1 MKATIVYE
9 GKATKEFDEM
19 FNFAKKKLSKLEFKR
34 KKSSTNARFVLYYKD
49 LVKVVYP
56 NEKNEPLH
64 KAIVRELANYGFK
77 YGNVD
82 ISKEKNFSENALTV
96 LQERYLL
103 KDETR
108 KPIETPEQ
116 LFRRVARNL
125 AFVDLLYG
133 RSIEHC
139 EELAE
144 KFFQIMYNKYF
155 LPNTP
160 TLANAGKPNSLLS
173 ACFVLPVEDSI
184 ESIFNSARDG
194 ALVHKQG
201 GGCIEKGSRVF
212 TTHCGIEKID
222 ELFEKLSQNRPAE
235 IKDGAIIV
243 DVSDLNIKVPSMTK
257 EGKLKF
263 SKLEKIWKYKLPK
276 EKTLKIICEG
286 NLEACVSEWHKF
298 FVFENCKIVEK
309 RADELKIGDLLIL
322 PNPSLLE
329 VWPFKKYKK
338 IKNFVIDENLAWL
351 LGFFLCDGSLSKN
364 RIRFFTKN
372 KEIKEKISKIVE
384 KVFGRKYAWVT
395 DKRTGVYYTN
405 IYRKEIIELFEQ
417 VTSGLFGEKTSVRIP
432 EFIFKSKLS
441 VIFSFLA
448 GVIDGDGYVNNSKRR
463 LEIGVASLE
472 FIEDLLSLF
481 YLLGFK
487 ARYAKKVDKRNKNW
501 KALHYCYVS
510 SFYLRKLSNYLLPYL
525 VHKEKRKRLKGWCKS
540 DHISVN
546 SNSKVS
552 KNKRELEM
560 FSFVIQNLTKVKKI
574 VRGGS
579 NSLEFYDF
587 TVAEN
592 NNYLAGKH
600 GLAVIHNTGYAFS
613 RLRPEGS
620 LVKTTG
626 GRASGPV
633 SFMYAFNVYT
643 DVVKQ
648 GGIRR
653 GANMGVLNVH
663 HPDIM
668 KFINAKVEPD
678 EKARKI
684 LNKLCQLTGL
694 DENHPFIETTKKLL
708 VENYQLNN
716 FNISVAVTDRF
727 MEALAKNEDYELIDP
742 RNNEVVGK
750 LSAAEVFEAICKNT
764 WLRGDPG
771 IVFIDRVNKD
781 NPTPAIGKIEST
793 NPCGEQ
799 PLLPYES
806 CNLGSINLSKFV
818 KDNGIDWQKLREVVR
833 LAVHFLDNVIDAN
846 SYPIKQIE
854 IMTKA
859 NRKIGLG
866 VMGWADMLI
875 DLGISYASNEALELA
890 ERVMSFIKKEA
901 LEKSKELAKEKGVFP
916 NWEKSVF
923 KEKNIKLRNATLT
936 TIAPTGSISMIADC
950 SAGVEPLFSLAYIK
964 TVLGG
969 KQLRYVNERFIKLAK
984 ERGFYSKELEEE
996 ILEKGNLSNVNN
1008 VPDDVKKL
1016 FVTALE
1022 IPAEWHIKMQ
1032 AAFQK
1037 YTDNAVSKT
1046 INLPEDASVE
1056 DIKKCYLLA
1065 YELGCKGLTIYRDKS
1080 LFEQVV
1086 SFKVKDNEV
1095 FFRTKPKERPAVVYG
1110 MTRRI
1115 RVPCGNL
1122 FITINLD
1129 ENKEPFE
1136 VFITAGKAG
1145 GCLSAN
1151 TEAIGRLISYI
1162 LRTNPDSWTH
1172 LENIIGQLRG
1182 IGCGREVGFGKN
1194 KVLSCPDAVAIEL
1207 YKFLV
1212 EAGKVKDELPEKFD
1226 SENFESPFK
1235 QEKSSLID
1243 INIQMGACPNCGSP
1257 LIFQE
1262 GCAKCTRCNYTQC
1275 D

>member
-34 KKSSTNARFVLYYKD
+34 KKSSTDARFVLYYKD
-49 LVKVVYP
+49 LAKVVYP

-77 YGNVD
+77 YGSVD

-194 ALVHKQG
+194 ALVHRQG
-201 GGCIEKGSRVF
+201 GG
-212 TTHCGIEKID
+212 
-222 ELFEKLSQNRPAE
+222 
-235 IKDGAIIV
+235 
-243 DVSDLNIKVPSMTK
+243 
-257 EGKLKF
+257 
-263 SKLEKIWKYKLPK
+263 
-276 EKTLKIICEG
+276 
-286 NLEACVSEWHKF
+286 
-298 FVFENCKIVEK
+298 
-309 RADELKIGDLLIL
+309 
-322 PNPSLLE
+322 
-329 VWPFKKYKK
+329 
-338 IKNFVIDENLAWL
+338 
-351 LGFFLCDGSLSKN
+351 
-364 RIRFFTKN
+364 
-372 KEIKEKISKIVE
+372 
-384 KVFGRKYAWVT
+384 
-395 DKRTGVYYTN
+395 
-405 IYRKEIIELFEQ
+405 
-417 VTSGLFGEKTSVRIP
+417 
-432 EFIFKSKLS
+432 
-441 VIFSFLA
+441 
-448 GVIDGDGYVNNSKRR
+448 
-463 LEIGVASLE
+463 
-472 FIEDLLSLF
+472 
-481 YLLGFK
+481 
-487 ARYAKKVDKRNKNW
+487 
-501 KALHYCYVS
+501 
-510 SFYLRKLSNYLLPYL
+510 
-525 VHKEKRKRLKGWCKS
+525 
-540 DHISVN
+540 
-546 SNSKVS
+546 
-552 KNKRELEM
+552 
-560 FSFVIQNLTKVKKI
+560 
-574 VRGGS
+574 
-579 NSLEFYDF
+579 
-587 TVAEN
+587 
-592 NNYLAGKH
+592 
-600 GLAVIHNTGYAFS
+600 TGYAFS
-613 RLRPEGS
+613 KLRPEGS
-620 LVKTTG
+620 IVKSTG

-678 EKARKI
+678 EKAKKV
-684 LNKLCQLTGL
+684 LKKLCQLTGL
-694 DENHPFIETTKKLL
+694 DEEHPFIGTTKKLL

-742 RNNEVVGK
+742 RKNEVVGK
-750 LSAAEVFEAICKNT
+750 LNAAEVFEAICKNT

-771 IVFIDRVNKD
+771 IVFIDSVNKD

-818 KDNGIDWQKLREVVR
+818 KDNGIDWQKLRGVVR

-890 ERVMSFIKKEA
+890 EEVMSFIKKEA

-969 KQLRYVNERFIKLAK
+969 KQLHYVNERFIKLAK
-984 ERGFYSKELEEE
+984 DQGFYSKELEDE

-1056 DIKKCYLLA
+1056 DIKNCYKLA

-1086 SFKVKDNEV
+1086 NFKVKDNEV

-1115 RVPCGNL
+1115 KVPCGNL

-1172 LENIIGQLRG
+1172 LENIVGQLRG

-1212 EAGKVKDELPEKFD
+1212 EANKVKDELPEKFD

-1235 QEKSSLID
+1235 KENNNLID